1 MNFTQEMLVPFREI
15 QVKFSR
21 LYARI
26 LSQAE
31 LTLPQY
37 ALLSLLVLSGECS
50 MTEVSQKLH
59 ITKPAVT
66 HLVDHLERKCFL
78 KRSAVAGDRRVHR
91 LEVTSKGSRAVK
103 AIQQKVFQ
111 FLLAT
116 LKHFSDSQKKVIS
129 DFYRQLAVT
138 LNDFLLKEENL

>member
-1 MNFTQEMLVPFREI
+1 MPYTREIMAPFREI

-21 LYARI
+21 VYARI
-26 LSQAE
+26 LCQAE

-66 HLVDHLERKCFL
+66 HLVDHLERKHFV
-78 KRSAVAGDRRVHR
+78 KRSAVEGDRRVHH
-91 LEVTSKGSRAVK
+91 LEVTPKGTRAAEAV
-103 AIQQKVFQ
+103 
-111 FLLAT
+111 
-116 LKHFSDSQKKVIS
+116 QKKVFRYMAVTLGLFNNSQQAVIT
-129 DFYRQLAVT
+129 DFYRRLVST
-138 LNDFLLKEENL
+138 LDKALLKEKAI